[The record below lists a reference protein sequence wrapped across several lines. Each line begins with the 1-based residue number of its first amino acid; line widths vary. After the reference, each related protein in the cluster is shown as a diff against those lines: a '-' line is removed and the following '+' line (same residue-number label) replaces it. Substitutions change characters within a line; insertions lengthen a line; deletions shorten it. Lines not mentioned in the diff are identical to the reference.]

1 MIEPRGHFQNGKPWC
16 DLTPAAAVEAASS
29 ERHRGCSVCNHGER
43 VRIEALRVAGVSLD
57 KLASQFD
64 LRRDAI
70 HRHCKNH
77 LTERARISYLA
88 GPAAIA
94 DLANAAAR
102 ENRSVLEYLTV
113 VRSVLMQQFTASAAA
128 GKAHIA
134 ANVAGHLV
142 TVLQTLGKVTGEI
155 SALASTTITVN
166 NNVQM
171 LNSQPFLEL
180 QAGLLTICQKHPE
193 ARADVIALFHQ
204 LDAKH
209 AAQPVKVIEARA
221 DAQ

>member
-1 MIEPRGHFQNGKPWC
+1 MGLSAQQLSQPLRLGHLRGDPRRLLRCLERPHGQIRGHRLNWNQRWGTGQ
-16 DLTPAAAVEAASS
+16 DLARLV
-29 ERHRGCSVCNHGER
+29 
-43 VRIEALRVAGVSLD
+43 LRVAGVSLD

-113 VRSVLMQQFTASAAA
+113 
-128 GKAHIA
+128 
-134 ANVAGHLV
+134 
-142 TVLQTLGKVTGEI
+142 
-155 SALASTTITVN
+155 
-166 NNVQM
+166 
-171 LNSQPFLEL
+171 
-180 QAGLLTICQKHPE
+180 
-193 ARADVIALFHQ
+193 
-204 LDAKH
+204 
-209 AAQPVKVIEARA
+209 
-221 DAQ
+221 